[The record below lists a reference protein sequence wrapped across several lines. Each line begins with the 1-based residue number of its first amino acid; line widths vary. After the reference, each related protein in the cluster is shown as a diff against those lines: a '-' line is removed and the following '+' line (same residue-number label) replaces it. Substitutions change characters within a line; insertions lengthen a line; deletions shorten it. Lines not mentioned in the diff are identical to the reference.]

1 MNSPLISVIMPV
13 YNTAPFLKEAIESI
27 LTQTETDFEL
37 ILINDAS
44 TDNSSEVIAQ
54 FNDPRIRIINN
65 EKNLGLAV
73 SLNKAIRVATG
84 KYIARMDGDDIAL
97 PTRFEEQLKIIKSAD
112 RRTVVCSTCLLIDE
126 HGNKIGKWKDDSK
139 YSSPKEIRKQLPN
152 NNCIVHPSVMVRRD
166 LLSEFFYDPEQHESE
181 DYDLWLR
188 MASDDVQFMKI
199 IEPFV
204 LHRIRKHSFTRQRQQ
219 NVFFKLFRVKIVFL
233 FHEIIKGRINA
244 FMLKTF
250 AFGLF
255 DIVKAALKALK
266 KSFVKWRTRNT

>member
-13 YNTAPFLKEAIESI
+13 YNTAPYLKEAIESI
-27 LTQTETDFEL
+27 LTQTQSDFEL

-54 FNDPRIRIINN
+54 FNDNRIRVINN

-73 SLNKAIRVATG
+73 SLNKAIRVSTG
-84 KYIARMDGDDIAL
+84 KYIARMDGDDISL
-97 PTRFEEQLKIIKSAD
+97 PNRFEEQLKVIKSAD

-126 HGNKIGKWKDDSK
+126 QGNKIGKWKDDNK

-188 MASDDVQFMKI
+188 MASDDVRFLKI
-199 IEPFV
+199 THPLV
-204 LHRIRKHSFTRQRQQ
+204 LHRIRKQSFTRQRQQ

-255 DIVKAALKALK
+255 DIVKAAFKVLK
-266 KSFVKWRTRNT
+266 KRFSK

>member
-1 MNSPLISVIMPV
+1 MPV

-233 FHEIIKGRINA
+233 FHEIIKGRINT